1 MFRLRSRST
10 KLLIVGIALVVLVG
24 SVLFSSNLFLEPV
37 YPRLLQVGDRWFYKV
52 VFPDSTSYNLTETVQ
67 KRLQIND
74 TDTFEILRDDNQHIS
89 TSYLWI
95 TPDWHEIAVRRPSI
109 GNLGASSEA
118 IYAPPI
124 EIVHIPLH
132 LSDRWENN
140 STLTTLTLINNSTQV
155 NVSVVRE
162 TRQIVSKEVV
172 RTPVGILET
181 YKISVESANALSE
194 NLWFSATLG
203 QIVYAEYYNPLG
215 EAVSET
221 LTGYVLRGTTSN
233 LNSNH
238 ISTPVPKTYTS
249 IGNGTEVIST
259 TNSAITDELK
269 IPYE

>member
-1 MFRLRSRST
+1 MS
-10 KLLIVGIALVVLVG
+10 VLVV
-24 SVLFSSNLFLEPV
+24 SVLFSLNPFSGPV
-37 YPRLLQVGDRWFYKV
+37 YPRPLQVGDRWFYRV

-67 KRLQIND
+67 KRFKING

-95 TPDWHEIAVRRPSI
+95 TPDWHEMEVRRPSI

-124 EIVHIPLH
+124 AIVHIPLH
-132 LSDRWENN
+132 LGDTWNNN
-140 STLTTLTLINNSTQV
+140 STLTTFTLINNSTQV

-172 RTPVGILET
+172 RTPIGNLET
-181 YKISVESANALSE
+181 YRISVNSANGLLE

-203 QIVYAEYYNPLG
+203 QTVYAEYYNSIG
-215 EAVSET
+215 EAVTET
-221 LTGYVLRGTTSN
+221 LTSYIPSSASTDV
-233 LNSNH
+233 NSNY
-238 ISTPVPKTYTS
+238 IPASVPKTYTPV
-249 IGNGTEVIST
+249 GNGPQIIST
-259 TNSAITDELK
+259 WNSAFPSELK